1 MTKLKY
7 YEISLDQ
14 GRNISWSA
22 ANVLDEAVEAP
33 YLNSAL
39 AYAQPISS
47 FNLMG
52 DSLYVT
58 HDKFISRY
66 SILQKKWVSHMKFD
80 HEIMNTIK
88 MKKNTVGNS
97 KKAQKQS

>member
-1 MTKLKY
+1 MSKVKY
-7 YEISLDQ
+7 FEISLDQ

-22 ANVLDEAVEAP
+22 ANAMDEGEGIYSAH
-33 YLNSAL
+33 LNSAL
-39 AYAQPISS
+39 SYAQPISS

-58 HDKFISRY
+58 HNNFISRY

-80 HEIMNTIK
+80 HEIMNAIR
-88 MKKNTVGNS
+88 MKKSKVGNS
-97 KKAQKQS
+97 KKAKT